1 MAPFQK
7 DGPNTW
13 RTPVPGMEFDVE
25 GPSADH
31 LIDTSEIY
39 DQVVYRHVLTN
50 NDEWELLNERY
61 ADQPLY
67 HCHFY
72 SN

>member
-7 DGPNTW
+7 DGLNAW
-13 RTPVPGMEFDVE
+13 GTPVPGMEFDVE

-61 ADQPLY
+61 AD
-67 HCHFY
+67 
-72 SN
+72 